1 MAQPNEYRINGRVVD
16 TDTGAGIAG
25 LLVKAWD
32 ADLIVDDLV
41 GSASTD
47 ARGNFFMA
55 FSAAYF
61 KELFVDRRPDLY
73 FELYYRGR
81 CIYSTED
88 RVTHNV
94 EPGEHDV
101 VIEIDRDLVRTGE
114 EDGEDGFDEPLYPD
128 PRQTPDVPPDDPV
141 ATGPAIAP
149 PAPGPWKETIRTWW
163 RDRKKQREEE
173 GTLYVPERPMPKP
186 YLDCTSN
193 FGPQL
198 NTMGLNE
205 RGQLSFTV
213 WNDGNFPAWTCYAEL
228 YEGPWGY
235 SHPLSAYALR
245 GRTVLSL
252 RPGERREVFVPWVRR
267 EQSARIVGIISDPL
281 LDPKDFTLVE
291 QYNRHIT
298 SVHYSY

>member
-1 MAQPNEYRINGRVVD
+1 MAQTETYRIDGRVVD
-16 TDTGAGIAG
+16 ADTGTGIAG

-32 ADLIVDDLV
+32 ADLVADDLV

-47 ARGNFFMA
+47 ERGRFFMA
-55 FSAAYF
+55 FSASYF
-61 KELFVDRRPDLY
+61 EELFVDRRPDLY

-81 CIYSTED
+81 CIYSTEGEVS
-88 RVTHNV
+88 RNV
-94 EPGEHDV
+94 EQGEQEV
-101 VIEIDRDLVRTGE
+101 VIEVDRELLRTGGE
-114 EDGEDGFDEPLYPD
+114 EGGGAFDEPRYPD
-128 PRQTPDVPPDDPV
+128 PRQTPDVPADDPV
-141 ATGPAIAP
+141 APGPAVTP
-149 PAPGPWKETIRTWW
+149 PASGPWKEVIRTWW

-198 NTMGLNE
+198 RSMGLNE

-213 WNDGNFPAWTCYAEL
+213 WNEGNFPAWTCYAEL
-228 YEGPWGY
+228 YEGPGGY
-235 SHPLSAYALR
+235 SHSLSAYALR

-252 RPGERREVFVPWVRR
+252 RPGERRDVLVPWVRR
-267 EQSARIVGIISDPL
+267 EQSARIVGIVSDPL

-298 SVHYSY
+298 SVHYTF